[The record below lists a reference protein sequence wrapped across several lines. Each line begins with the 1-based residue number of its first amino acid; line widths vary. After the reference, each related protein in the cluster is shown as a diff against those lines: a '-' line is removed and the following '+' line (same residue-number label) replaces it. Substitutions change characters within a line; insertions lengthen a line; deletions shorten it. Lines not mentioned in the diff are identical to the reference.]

1 MPYGRGW
8 ELIEPEAFFE
18 SVEREVANDPRV
30 EDMLEGL
37 SFALI
42 MDPTDP
48 SLAFRISGT
57 LWCAP
62 LSGEGAP
69 GAPLCLRH
77 LPPRSGGR
85 GEMETTRKSPEGEQ
99 WDQARQRR
107 GWPPL

>member
-8 ELIEPEAFFE
+8 ELIEPETFFE
-18 SVEREVANDPRV
+18 SVVREVANDPRV

-62 LSGEGAP
+62 LSG
-69 GAPLCLRH
+69 
-77 LPPRSGGR
+77 PPAFLIFYEVSEEERKVTY
-85 GEMETTRKSPEGEQ
+85 EFLTRDPSI
-99 WDQARQRR
+99 
-107 GWPPL
+107 